1 MIKRD
6 LEQIISSQ
14 LFKRKVIILLGPR
27 QVGKTTLLQML
38 KEKTDKELLYL
49 NCDDNDIK
57 KLLTDV
63 NIHTLQRIIGKHE
76 VVLIDEAQR
85 VMNIGITL
93 KLIADQMP
101 HIQLII
107 TGSSTLDLANM
118 VNEPLTG
125 RKFEY
130 MLFPLSMGE
139 IVNHMGYLE
148 TKRSLND
155 FLIFGTYP
163 DVINNK
169 GNEREVLNNLTSSY
183 LFKDIFMYQDIR
195 KPEFIEQLLE
205 ALALQLASEVSYN
218 ELAQLLRT
226 DPHTVQRYISLL
238 EKAFVIFRLRS
249 YSRNAR
255 NELKKSRKIYFY
267 DNGIRNAIISNFSP
281 VNTRNDAGLLWE
293 NFFIAERLK
302 YLHYHKIFSKRYFW
316 RTTQQQEID
325 YLEESD
331 GVLHAFEIK
340 LNPGKNVKFPVTF
353 TKNYTDAKCS
363 VVHPENYLDFL
374 IND

>member
-85 VMNIGITL
+85 VMNIGMTL

-107 TGSSTLDLANM
+107 TGSSSLDLANM
-118 VNEPLTG
+118 VHEPLTG

-195 KPEFIEQLLE
+195 KPGFIEQLLE

-302 YLHYHKIFSKRYFW
+302 YLHYHKIFSERYFW

-353 TKNYTDAKCS
+353 TKNYAGAKCS

-374 IND
+374 IDD

>member
-1 MIKRD
+1 
-6 LEQIISSQ
+6 
-14 LFKRKVIILLGPR
+14 
-27 QVGKTTLLQML
+27 
-38 KEKTDKELLYL
+38 
-49 NCDDNDIK
+49 
-57 KLLTDV
+57 
-63 NIHTLQRIIGKHE
+63 
-76 VVLIDEAQR
+76 
-85 VMNIGITL
+85 
-93 KLIADQMP
+93 
-101 HIQLII
+101 
-107 TGSSTLDLANM
+107 
-118 VNEPLTG
+118 
-125 RKFEY
+125 
-130 MLFPLSMGE
+130 
-139 IVNHMGYLE
+139 
-148 TKRSLND
+148 
-155 FLIFGTYP
+155 
-163 DVINNK
+163 
-169 GNEREVLNNLTSSY
+169 
-183 LFKDIFMYQDIR
+183 MYQDIR

-226 DPHTVQRYISLL
+226 DAHTVQRYISLL

-374 IND
+374 IDD

>member
-374 IND
+374 IDD

>member
-49 NCDDNDIK
+49 NCYDNDIK

-85 VMNIGITL
+85 VMNIGMTL
-93 KLIADQMP
+93 KLIADQIP

-107 TGSSTLDLANM
+107 TGSSSLDLANM
-118 VNEPLTG
+118 VHEPLTG

-195 KPEFIEQLLE
+195 KPGFIEQLLE

-226 DPHTVQRYISLL
+226 DAHTVQRYISLL

-302 YLHYHKIFSKRYFW
+302 YLHYHKIFSERYFW

-353 TKNYTDAKCS
+353 TKNYAGAKCS

-374 IND
+374 IDD

>member
-85 VMNIGITL
+85 VMNIGMTL

-107 TGSSTLDLANM
+107 TGSSSLDLANM
-118 VNEPLTG
+118 VHEPLTG

-169 GNEREVLNNLTSSY
+169 GKEREALNNLTSSY

-195 KPEFIEQLLE
+195 KPGFIEQLLE

-267 DNGIRNAIISNFSP
+267 DNGIRNAILSNFSP

-331 GVLHAFEIK
+331 GVLHAFDIK

-353 TKNYTDAKCS
+353 TKNYAGAKCS

-374 IND
+374 IDD

>member
-353 TKNYTDAKCS
+353 TKNYAGAKCS

-374 IND
+374 IDD

>member
-85 VMNIGITL
+85 VMNIGMTL

-107 TGSSTLDLANM
+107 TGSSSLDLANM
-118 VNEPLTG
+118 VHDPLTG

-226 DPHTVQRYISLL
+226 DAHTVQRYISLL

-302 YLHYHKIFSKRYFW
+302 YLHYHKIFSERYFW

-353 TKNYTDAKCS
+353 TKNYAGAKCS

-374 IND
+374 IDD